1 MARGEV
7 ALCMAT
13 RLARTAE
20 IAMIA
25 ESCGFDAFFIDMEHC
40 TISLDAAAQICVAA
54 LPVGITPLV
63 RIAGH
68 QFEDA
73 TRLLD
78 MGALGIICPNVST
91 RAEAEAFVRACRFP
105 PLGERSVSGA
115 GPLQG
120 YHPTPLADV
129 NKQGNAA
136 TVLIAMLET
145 PEGIANADAIAAVPG
160 IDVLLI
166 GSNDLCTAMGI
177 PGELKSPKL
186 RAAYEATAK
195 ACKTHGKHLG
205 VGGIRA
211 DVDARR
217 GTGEARR
224 AFRHRGVRR
233 AVPDE
238 GRARPKSPPCA
249 RRSGAIALL
258 LAHAPLPEVAAFLAH
273 EARQHH
279 LVHFVMRHRRAAPSG
294 RSGKA
299 TQESCLWNSRGRH

>member
-1 MARGEV
+1 MAFSNRTKERLARGEV

-25 ESCGFDAFFIDMEHC
+25 DACGFDALFIDMEHC
-40 TISLDAAAQICVAA
+40 TISLDDAAQICVAA
-54 LPVGITPLV
+54 LPIGVTPLV
-63 RIAGH
+63 RVAGH
-68 QFEDA
+68 HFEDA

-105 PLGERSVSGA
+105 PLGERSVAGSGA
-115 GPLQG
+115 LQG
-120 YHPTPLADV
+120 YRPTPLGEV

-136 TVLIAMLET
+136 TLLIPMLET
-145 PEGIANADAIAAVPG
+145 PEGIANADAISAVPG

-177 PGELKSPKL
+177 PGDLKSPKL

-195 ACKTHGKHLG
+195 ACKIHGKHLG

-211 DVDARR
+211 DVEHVAELVKLGARFVIAASDVQYLMKS
-217 GTGEARR
+217 AR
-224 AFRHRGVRR
+224 
-233 AVPDE
+233 D
-238 GRARPKSPPCA
+238 
-249 RRSGAIALL
+249 
-258 LAHAPLPEVAAFLAH
+258 EVAAL
-273 EARQHH
+273 RK
-279 LVHFVMRHRRAAPSG
+279 AAG
-294 RSGKA
+294 
-299 TQESCLWNSRGRH
+299 

>member
-1 MARGEV
+1 VAVTNRMQERMARGEL

-25 ESCGFDAFFIDMEHC
+25 DSCGFDALFIDMEHS
-40 TISLDAAAQICVAA
+40 TISLDDAAQICIAA
-54 LPVGITPLV
+54 LPVGIAPLV

-78 MGALGIICPNVST
+78 MGALGIICPDVST
-91 RAEAEAFVRACRFP
+91 KAEAEAFVQACRFP
-105 PLGERSVSGA
+105 PQGARSVSGA

-120 YHPTPLADV
+120 YHPTALGDV

-136 TVLIAMLET
+136 TVLVAMLET

-160 IDVLLI
+160 IDILLI

-177 PGELKSPKL
+177 PGDLRSPKL

-195 ACKTHGKHLG
+195 ACKAHGKHLG

-211 DVDARR
+211 DVGHLVELVKLGARFVI
-217 GTGEARR
+217 TASDVQYLMKSAR
-224 AFRHRGVRR
+224 A
-233 AVPDE
+233 
-238 GRARPKSPPCA
+238 
-249 RRSGAIALL
+249 
-258 LAHAPLPEVAAFLAH
+258 EVAEL
-273 EARQHH
+273 R
-279 LVHFVMRHRRAAPSG
+279 
-294 RSGKA
+294 KA
-299 TQESCLWNSRGRH
+299 T

>member
-1 MARGEV
+1 MAFANRMQERLARGEV
-7 ALCMAT
+7 VLCMAT

-20 IAMIA
+20 IGMIA
-25 ESCGFDAFFIDMEHC
+25 ESCGFDAIFIDMEHSP
-40 TISLDAAAQICVAA
+40 ISLDAAAQICVAA

-105 PLGERSVSGA
+105 PLGERSVGGA

-120 YHPTPLADV
+120 YRATPLGEV
-129 NKQGNAA
+129 NKEGNAA
-136 TVLIAMLET
+136 TTLIAMLET
-145 PEGIANADAIAAVPG
+145 PEGIANADAIAAVRG

-177 PGELKSPKL
+177 PGELKNPKL
-186 RAAYEATAK
+186 RAAYETAAK
-195 ACKTHGKHLG
+195 ACKAHDKHLG

-211 DVDARR
+211 DVDHVAELVKLGARFVIAASDIQYLLKA
-217 GTGEARR
+217 AR
-224 AFRHRGVRR
+224 A
-233 AVPDE
+233 
-238 GRARPKSPPCA
+238 
-249 RRSGAIALL
+249 
-258 LAHAPLPEVAAFLAH
+258 EVAAL
-273 EARQHH
+273 R
-279 LVHFVMRHRRAAPSG
+279 
-294 RSGKA
+294 KA
-299 TQESCLWNSRGRH
+299 TS

>member
-1 MARGEV
+1 VAFSNRMQERLARGEV

-20 IAMIA
+20 IGMIV
-25 ESCGFDAFFIDMEHC
+25 ESCGFDAIFIDMEHS

-54 LPVGITPLV
+54 LPVGVTPLV

-91 RAEAEAFVRACRFP
+91 RAEAESFVRACRFP
-105 PLGERSVSGA
+105 PLGERSVGGA

-120 YHPTPLADV
+120 YRATPLAEV
-129 NKQGNAA
+129 NKEGNAA
-136 TVLIAMLET
+136 TTLIAMLET
-145 PEGIANADAIAAVPG
+145 PEGIANADAIAALPG

-186 RAAYEATAK
+186 RAAYETAAK
-195 ACKTHGKHLG
+195 ACKAHNKHLG

-211 DVDARR
+211 DVDHVVELVKLGARFVIAASDVQYLLKA
-217 GTGEARR
+217 AR
-224 AFRHRGVRR
+224 A
-233 AVPDE
+233 
-238 GRARPKSPPCA
+238 
-249 RRSGAIALL
+249 
-258 LAHAPLPEVAAFLAH
+258 EVAAL
-273 EARQHH
+273 R
-279 LVHFVMRHRRAAPSG
+279 
-294 RSGKA
+294 KA
-299 TQESCLWNSRGRH
+299 TS

>member
-1 MARGEV
+1 VAYTNRMQERLARGEV

-25 ESCGFDAFFIDMEHC
+25 DSCGFDAFYIDMEHC

-54 LPVGITPLV
+54 LPVGITPMV

-78 MGALGIICPNVST
+78 MGALGIVCPNVGT
-91 RAEAEAFVRACRFP
+91 RAEAEAFVRACRYP
-105 PLGERSVSGA
+105 PLGERSVGGPGA
-115 GPLQG
+115 LQG
-120 YHPTPLADV
+120 YRQTPLGEV

-136 TVLIAMLET
+136 TTLIAMLES
-145 PEGIANADAIAAVPG
+145 PEGIANADAIASVNG

-177 PGELKSPKL
+177 PGDLKSPKL
-186 RAAYEATAK
+186 RAAYETAAK
-195 ACKTHGKHLG
+195 ACKAHNKHLG

-211 DVDARR
+211 DVEHVAELIRLGARFVI
-217 GTGEARR
+217 TGSDTQYLIRLAR
-224 AFRHRGVRR
+224 
-233 AVPDE
+233 D
-238 GRARPKSPPCA
+238 
-249 RRSGAIALL
+249 
-258 LAHAPLPEVAAFLAH
+258 EVAAL
-273 EARQHH
+273 RK
-279 LVHFVMRHRRAAPSG
+279 AAG
-294 RSGKA
+294 
-299 TQESCLWNSRGRH
+299 

>member
-1 MARGEV
+1 VAITNRMQERLARGEV

-13 RLARTAE
+13 RLARTAD

-25 ESCGFDAFFIDMEHC
+25 DSCGFDAFFIDMEHC
-40 TISLDAAAQICVAA
+40 TISLDDAAQICVAA
-54 LPVGITPLV
+54 LPVGVTPLV

-91 RAEAEAFVRACRFP
+91 RVEAESFVCACRFP
-105 PLGERSVSGA
+105 PLGERSVGGA

-120 YHPTPLADV
+120 YRATPLAEV

-136 TVLIAMLET
+136 TILIAMLET
-145 PEGIANADAIAAVPG
+145 PDGITNADAIAAVPG

-177 PGELKSPKL
+177 PGDLKSPKL
-186 RAAYEATAK
+186 RSAYESTAK
-195 ACKTHGKHLG
+195 ACKARGKHLG

-211 DVDARR
+211 DVEHVAELVKVGARFVIA
-217 GTGEARR
+217 GSDVQYLIKSAR
-224 AFRHRGVRR
+224 
-233 AVPDE
+233 D
-238 GRARPKSPPCA
+238 
-249 RRSGAIALL
+249 
-258 LAHAPLPEVAAFLAH
+258 EVAAL
-273 EARQHH
+273 RK
-279 LVHFVMRHRRAAPSG
+279 AAG
-294 RSGKA
+294 
-299 TQESCLWNSRGRH
+299 